1 MIISRLCTE
10 WTRRLG
16 SKPSNMDRN
25 VVFHSRVGRN
35 TYKCDNCKKSGHT
48 KSRCWSKG
56 GGQEGQCPEWL
67 KGKENNKSNHA
78 LKAATV
84 MHIVWAYGHSSESQH
99 KAWYADSA
107 ATIHIFTNKDKFSTY
122 REYLNKQVIRMF
134 GKNEVLGIGEGS
146 IDAEVKFQGKITK
159 IKLKN
164 FIHIP
169 DRDDNIL
176 SLKILVQKGF
186 ES

>member
-1 MIISRLCTE
+1 MAA
-10 WTRRLG
+10 
-16 SKPSNMDRN
+16 
-25 VVFHSRVGRN
+25 
-35 TYKCDNCKKSGHT
+35 HT

-56 GGQEGQCPEWL
+56 GGQEAQCLEWL

-78 LKAATV
+78 CKAAMV
-84 MHIVWAYGHSSESQH
+84 RHIVWAYSHSSESQH